1 MASNL
6 DLTDWLSP
14 WFSALPTGVL
24 LRPSVQLTLDSR
36 QVQEGDVFVAVPG
49 HATDGR
55 RFIPMAVA
63 AKASLILVHTD
74 NVSDHGIFHQEDQT
88 CVLSW
93 CDLADNIS
101 SVARRFY
108 GYPDQAV
115 STLAIT
121 GTNGKTTVSQ
131 LLAQW
136 LELLGESAGVMGTT
150 GNGRLN
156 ALKKAVN
163 TTGSAIEIQ
172 ETLAQL
178 QQDHV
183 NWVAMEVSSHGL
195 VQGRIAHVPFVAR
208 LFTNLSRDHLDYHGD
223 MAQYAAAKAK
233 LFTEYSEGVAVIN
246 ADDPIGLSWLAQH
259 SDAVWVSTHQAPE
272 TLRQGVWATEI
283 AYSTE
288 GVVIHFNSSWGAGV
302 LNVPLVGEFN
312 VNNALLAFATLLSL
326 GFDFNALL
334 DSAPQLCAVMGR
346 MEVFTKPHRP
356 MMVVDYAHTPD
367 ALEKALTA
375 LRRHCQGK
383 LWCMVGCGGDR
394 DKGKRPIMASIAETY
409 ADAIILT
416 DDNPRSE
423 SPEAIIQDMLAGLS
437 QPNDAKIIH
446 NRAEACAWAWA
457 NTHED
462 DIVLVAGKGHEDY
475 QIFADKTVHYS
486 DRETIASLIKA

>member
-1 MASNL
+1 MAKNL

-14 WFSALPTGVL
+14 WFSALPMGVV

-36 QVQEGDVFVAVPG
+36 QIQEGDVFVAVPG
-49 HATDGR
+49 HTMDGR

-63 AKASLILVHTD
+63 AKASLIFVHTD
-74 NVSDHGIFHQEDQT
+74 QPEEHGRFYDDGET

-93 CDLADNIS
+93 CGLAENIS

-108 GYPDQAV
+108 GYPDQAI
-115 STLAIT
+115 STIAIT

-178 QQDHV
+178 QQERVH
-183 NWVAMEVSSHGL
+183 WVSMEVSSHGL

-223 MAQYAAAKAK
+223 MAHYAAAKAK
-233 LFTEYSEGVAVIN
+233 LFTEFPEGVAVIN
-246 ADDPIGLSWLAQH
+246 ADDPIGLEWLNIH

-272 TLRQGVWATEI
+272 VRRQGVWATSI

-288 GVVIHFNSSWGAGV
+288 GVVIHFNSSWGKGV

-312 VNNALLAFATLLSL
+312 VSNALLAFATLLSL
-326 GFDFNALL
+326 GFDFNALVS
-334 DSAPQLCAVMGR
+334 SATQLRAVMGR
-346 MEVFTKPHRP
+346 MEVFTKPNRP

-375 LRRHCQGK
+375 LRRHCYGK
-383 LWCMVGCGGDR
+383 LWCIVGCGGDR

-409 ADAIILT
+409 ADGVILT

-423 SPEAIIQDMLAGLS
+423 SPQAIIQDMLTGLAK
-437 QPNDAKIIH
+437 PNAAKIIH
-446 NRAEACAWAWA
+446 DRAEACAWAWSNA
-457 NTHED
+457 NEN